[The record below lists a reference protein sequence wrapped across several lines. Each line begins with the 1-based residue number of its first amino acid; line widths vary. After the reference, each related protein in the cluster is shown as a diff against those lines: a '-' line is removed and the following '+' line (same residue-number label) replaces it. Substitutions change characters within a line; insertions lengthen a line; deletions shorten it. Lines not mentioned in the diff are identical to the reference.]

1 MIIQITNND
10 EMKFKTLQVMTK
22 QITSND
28 GKLNRIAQPV
38 GETKI

>member
-1 MIIQITNND
+1 MTVQITNND
-10 EMKFKTLQVMTK
+10 EMKFKGLQVMTK

-28 GKLNRIAQPV
+28 EKFNREVQPG